1 MGDVSAGLTDMWRSV
16 LLFLPKAIAFMA
28 ILLVGWVVAKAVR
41 KLVGQALERVGFDR
55 AVQRGGIGRTLE
67 RTRYDASDILAR
79 LAYYALL
86 LLTLQLAF
94 GVWGPNPVSDLIAGV
109 IAWLPLAFV
118 AIIIIVVA
126 TAIASAVKDLIT
138 GALGGVSYGRFVANL
153 ASWFI
158 IGLGII
164 AALNQVGIATT
175 VTTPVLIA
183 TLATVAGILIVG
195 VGGGLIRPMS
205 QRWDRW
211 LERAESESQIV
222 KERAQSFISA
232 GRGDV
237 SRHLADQ
244 GPADDTTMALAAAVG
259 AEGGRDTTGVPS
271 YEPAPGTEPGHGG
284 ATTGQ
289 EAFPPRPEPGTYE
302 SGNANGGSVDDTQRI
317 VPR

>member
-1 MGDVSAGLTDMWRSV
+1 MWRSI
-16 LLFLPKAIAFMA
+16 LLFLPKALAFIA
-28 ILLVGWVVAKAVR
+28 ILVVGWVVAKAVR
-41 KLVGQALERVGFDR
+41 KLVERALERVGFDR

-67 RTRYDASDILAR
+67 RSRYDASDILAR

-109 IAWLPLAFV
+109 IAWLPRAFV
-118 AIIIIVVA
+118 AIVIVVVA
-126 TAIASAVKDLIT
+126 AAIGGAVKDLIT
-138 GALGGVSYGRFVANL
+138 GALGGLSYGRLLANV

-195 VGGGLIRPMS
+195 VGGGLVRPMAH
-205 QRWDRW
+205 RWDRW
-211 LERAESESQIV
+211 LERAETESQIIR
-222 KERAQSFISA
+222 ERAQSYVSA
-232 GRGDV
+232 GRGDMN
-237 SRHLADQ
+237 RQLTEHPPAEDTAAADQ
-244 GPADDTTMALAAAVG
+244 DDSTMALATAVG
-259 AEGGRDTTGVPS
+259 ANGGPDAG
-271 YEPAPGTEPGHGG
+271 AEPGHGG

-289 EAFPPRPEPGTYE
+289 AAFPPRPEPGTYE
-302 SGNANGGSVDDTQRI
+302 SGHANGGSVEDTQRI
-317 VPR
+317 SPR